1 MKYIVAILV
10 VVTIMHDISISRLN
24 RKFEVL
30 KSFFDTV
37 IRKLEEDVSE
47 QAERSE

>member
-1 MKYIVAILV
+1 MKYIVTILV

-24 RKFEVL
+24 RKFEIL

-37 IRKLEEDVSE
+37 VLKLEQYVSE
-47 QAERSE
+47 QSGKE